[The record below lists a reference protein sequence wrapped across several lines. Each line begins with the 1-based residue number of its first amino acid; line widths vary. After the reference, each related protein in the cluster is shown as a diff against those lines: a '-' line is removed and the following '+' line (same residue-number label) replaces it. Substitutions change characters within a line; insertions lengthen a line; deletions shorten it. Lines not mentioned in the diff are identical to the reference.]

1 MVSFGAGSGATEM
14 SCKYPCL
21 CLDKD
26 KRAIHA
32 GIINLKGDWKGN
44 KNGVFH
50 SYYDFGKG
58 VYLILKMLKQKY
70 PFLMIEVLF
79 QHPNPSKKDNVK
91 APYYIVGKDCV
102 AAICDGHINAIHFV
116 YDVKHGKKCWNK
128 TDLLGTFL
136 LKVPNNQKHNIAISE
151 ETSISDIFES
161 EVKHPIFGSVQR
173 KGWAKMKNGMEY
185 TMYITKLQN
194 K

>member
-1 MVSFGAGSGATEM
+1 MQ
-14 SCKYPCL
+14 Y
-21 CLDKD
+21 
-26 KRAIHA
+26 
-32 GIINLKGDWKGN
+32 
-44 KNGVFH
+44 
-50 SYYDFGKG
+50 
-58 VYLILKMLKQKY
+58 ILFMMLN
-70 PFLMIEVLF
+70 ME
-79 QHPNPSKKDNVK
+79 
-91 APYYIVGKDCV
+91 
-102 AAICDGHINAIHFV
+102 
-116 YDVKHGKKCWNK
+116 KCWNK

-173 KGWAKMKNGMEY
+173 KGWAKMKNSMEY